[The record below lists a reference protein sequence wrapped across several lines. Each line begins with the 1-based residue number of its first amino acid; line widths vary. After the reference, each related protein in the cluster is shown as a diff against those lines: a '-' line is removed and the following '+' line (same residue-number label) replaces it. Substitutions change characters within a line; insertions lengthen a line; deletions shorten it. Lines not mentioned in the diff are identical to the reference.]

1 MMKRVIFYDKWTGG
15 HRPFVQGIIQNYL
28 KPSGYTFQ
36 IVTNPEGEN
45 SFAFLR
51 RLAQAERFDHCHLM
65 TLDDCLGE
73 HYYDANFDVDV
84 PWFQKEG
91 ITFSAT
97 IYKFTYLQPHYML
110 WKAIRHRDPTLL
122 RKARDTARVA
132 GFGILRAIVAPDE
145 RIERGHFLS
154 PWRNKL
160 HLLPDVAIFSN
171 EPSDC
176 QQAKQDY
183 GWTDGRP
190 TILMFGSMYRRKGLD
205 LFMEA
210 ISHEFNYHSPF
221 RVILAGQQIDGKT
234 DQPLSPGVDLIEYNR
249 FIETEEARKLFAAAD
264 CVVLPFEEGWDYSS
278 GTFSLACASGKFVIT
293 TDQGVLGWRV
303 RNYKN
308 GNLYRPGSSGSMASA
323 IGKFVKQYPEL
334 SFPIEGS
341 VEYAAT
347 CTPGRYAEIIDSV
360 VKKSLNFVY

>member
-1 MMKRVIFYDKWTGG
+1 MGKRVVFYDKWTGG
-15 HRPFVQGIIQNYL
+15 HRPFVQGIIRDYL
-28 KPSGYTFQ
+28 KPSNYTFD
-36 IVTNPEGEN
+36 IANNPEGEN

-51 RLAQAERFDHCHLM
+51 RLAQAERFDHCYLM
-65 TLDDCLGE
+65 TLDDCFE
-73 HYYDANFDVDV
+73 EFYNDADVQ
-84 PWFQKEG
+84 WFLNAG

-110 WKAIRHRDPTLL
+110 WKAIRYRSPKFL
-122 RKARDTARVA
+122 RKARATAKAA
-132 GFGILRAIVAPDE
+132 GSSILRAIAAPDE
-145 RIERGHFLS
+145 RIEQGHFLS

-160 HLLPDVAIFSN
+160 HLLPDVAAFSN

-221 RVILAGQQIDGKT
+221 RVILAGHQIDGKA
-234 DQPLSPGVDLIEYNR
+234 DQPLSPGVELIEYNR
-249 FIETEEARKLFAAAD
+249 FIEPEEARKLFAAAD

-278 GTFSLACASGKFVIT
+278 GTFSLACASGNFVIT

-303 RNYKN
+303 RKYQN
-308 GNLYRPGSSGSMASA
+308 GNLYRPGSSESMASA

-341 VEYAAT
+341 VGYAAT
-347 CTPGRYAEIIDSV
+347 CAPGRYAEIIDSV
-360 VKKSLNFVY
+360 VKKSLNPVY